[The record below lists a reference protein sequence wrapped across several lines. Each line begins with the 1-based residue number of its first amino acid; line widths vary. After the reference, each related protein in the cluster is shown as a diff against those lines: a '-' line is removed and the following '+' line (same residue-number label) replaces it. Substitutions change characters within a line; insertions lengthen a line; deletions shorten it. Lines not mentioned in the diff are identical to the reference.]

1 MNNSDTNQAKQLNE
15 TAVMQSVILP
25 NELRIGNLVN
35 CFGTR
40 EVIAIKKHKIKL
52 QHESKHGNFII
63 EWCPITSLSLK
74 PIPLTEEWLLKFGFK
89 IDETYVSEQNPY
101 LDYIK
106 DEVRIS
112 MPYFSFEYGDGA
124 FMELNY
130 VYQLQNLYFSLTARE
145 LTVA

>member
-1 MNNSDTNQAKQLNE
+1 MNNSYTNQAEQLNE

-25 NELRIGNLVN
+25 NELRIGSIISDI
-35 CFGTR
+35 FSESTQPFT
-40 EVIAIKKHKIKL
+40 ITKL
-52 QHESKHGNFII
+52 LQNKCYYKPGSNAVYDCKYEN
-63 EWCPITSLSLK
+63 LK
-74 PIPLTEEWLLKFGFK
+74 PIPLTEEWLLKFGFQ

-112 MPYFSFEYGDGA
+112 MPYYSFEFGDGA
-124 FMELNY
+124 FMELKY
-130 VYQLQNLYFSLTARE
+130 VHQLQNLYFSLTARE